1 MSQTRP
7 TKSEI
12 DTYAGHYVLYGNQ
25 SDAFRAAFPKSKAK
39 AQTIHECASKFHNS
53 PKVLTRIVE
62 LKEQV
67 RLIAEKDFK
76 IDASWVLKQ
85 AVEVHN
91 RCMQGSPVYDRSG
104 ERVFIETPDGE
115 TAAAYTFEHT
125 GANKSL
131 EIIGKHI
138 DVQAF
143 NENLSIKTGSE
154 VTPWGE
160 IKASVDKLKD
170 D

>member
-1 MSQTRP
+1 MSQSRP
-7 TKSEI
+7 TKSEV
-12 DTYAGHYVLYGNQ
+12 DTYAGHYVLYGEQ
-25 SDAFRAAFPKSKAK
+25 SNAFRVTFPNSKAK
-39 AQTIHECASKFHNS
+39 AETIHVKASVFHS
-53 PKVLTRIVE
+53 IDKVQIRIAE

-67 RLIAEKDFK
+67 RAIAEKDFK
-76 IDASWVLKQ
+76 IDAAWVLKQ

-138 DVQAF
+138 DVAAF
-143 NENLSIKTGSE
+143 SENIKLTE
-154 VTPWGE
+154 VKELTPWGNVQ
-160 IKASVDKLKD
+160 SGVDED
-170 D
+170 E